1 MSNMFADLLNGLA
14 PEGEKPQVEGD
25 PASWT
30 NEQFMKWQV
39 AIYNSSSREPQN
51 GYNCI
56 ACRNRGYFAVINY
69 AGDFALR
76 PCTCNKIR
84 EQMLNA
90 KSSGFGD
97 MLEKYTFEGYEA
109 KEDWQK
115 YVKKGAMLYTQQ
127 KELPWMYIG
136 GMSGAGKSHICT
148 AAATRILQQGKVVK
162 YVMWRDVFHKMESYR
177 YEEEKYNEL
186 LKELSEVE
194 VLILDDFLKGMDKQK
209 QGSALEIAFDLVNRR
224 YNNRKATIFS
234 SEIQLGELEVLDR
247 ALYGRIKERCGK
259 FSLNIK
265 NDESRNFRKRRKDE

>member
-1 MSNMFADLLNGLA
+1 MSNMFADLLNGLT
-14 PEGEKPQVEGD
+14 PEREKPQVEGD

-39 AIYNSSSREPQN
+39 AMYNSSSREPQN

-56 ACRNRGYFAVINY
+56 VCRNRGYFAVINY

-97 MLEKYTFEGYEA
+97 MLERYTFEGYEA

-148 AAATRILQQGKVVK
+148 AAATKILQQGKVVK
-162 YVMWRDVFHKMESYR
+162 YVLWRDVFHKMESYR
-177 YEEEKYNEL
+177 YDEEKYNEL

-209 QGSALEIAFDLVNRR
+209 QGSALEIAYDLVNRR

-234 SEIQLGELEVLDR
+234 SEIQLGELEALDR
-247 ALYGRIKERCGK
+247 AIYGRIKERCGK

-265 NDESRNFRKRRKDE
+265 NDENRNFRKRRKDE

>member
-1 MSNMFADLLNGLA
+1 MSNMFADLLNGLT

-25 PASWT
+25 PVSWT

-97 MLEKYTFEGYEA
+97 MLERYTFEGYEA
-109 KEDWQK
+109 KEEWQK

-148 AAATRILQQGKVVK
+148 AAATKILQQGKVVK
-162 YVMWRDVFHKMESYR
+162 YVLWRDVFHKMESYR
-177 YEEEKYNEL
+177 YDEEKYNEL

-209 QGSALEIAFDLVNRR
+209 QGSALEIAYDLVNRR

-234 SEIQLGELEVLDR
+234 SEIQLGELETLDR

-265 NDESRNFRKRRKDE
+265 NDENRNFRKRRKDE

>member
-1 MSNMFADLLNGLA
+1 MSNMFADILNGIT
-14 PEGEKPQVEGD
+14 PEGEKPKVKGD
-25 PASWT
+25 PAGWT

-39 AIYNSSSREPQN
+39 AMYNSSSREPQN
-51 GYNCI
+51 EYNCI
-56 ACRNRGYFAVINY
+56 ACKNRGYFALINY

-76 PCTCNKIR
+76 PCTCNKIK

-97 MLEKYTFEGYEA
+97 MLERYTFEGYEA

-127 KELPWMYIG
+127 TELPWMYIG

-148 AAATRILQQGKVVK
+148 AAATKILQQGKVVK
-162 YVMWRDVFHKMESYR
+162 YVLWRDVFHKMESYR
-177 YEEEKYNEL
+177 YDEEKYNEI

-209 QGSALEIAFDLVNRR
+209 QGSALEIAYDIVNRR

-247 ALYGRIKERCGK
+247 AIYGRIKERCGK

-265 NDESRNFRKRRKDE
+265 NDPNRNYRKAKK

>member
-1 MSNMFADLLNGLA
+1 MSNMFADLLNGLT

-39 AIYNSSSREPQN
+39 AMYNSSSREPQN

-56 ACRNRGYFAVINY
+56 ACRNRGYFAIINY

-84 EQMLNA
+84 EQMQNA
-90 KSSGFGD
+90 KNSGFGD
-97 MLEKYTFEGYEA
+97 MLERYTFEGYEA

-148 AAATRILQQGKVVK
+148 AAATKILQQGKVVK
-162 YVMWRDVFHKMESYR
+162 YVLWRDVFHKMESYR
-177 YEEEKYNEL
+177 YDEEKYNEL

-209 QGSALEIAFDLVNRR
+209 QGSALEIAYDLVNRR

-234 SEIQLGELEVLDR
+234 SEIQLGELEALDR
-247 ALYGRIKERCGK
+247 AIYGRIKERCGK

-265 NDESRNFRKRRKDE
+265 NDENRNFRKRRKDE